1 MLAKTPVTIVTG
13 FLGAGK
19 TTLIRHLLAHA
30 GRRRLALII
39 NEFGDVGV
47 DGELLK
53 GCADAACPRE
63 AIIELANGCICCTVA
78 DDFAPAVTALLARD
92 PKPDHIVIETSGLAL
107 PKPLVKAFDWPDLRT
122 KLTVDGV
129 VAVVDAAAVAE
140 GRFADDPARIAEQRA
155 ADPSLD
161 HDNPLEEVY
170 EDQLLCADLV
180 VLNKADLVAPDA
192 LERLRAEIARSLP
205 RAVKIAATREGAIDA
220 NVLLGVR
227 AAAEDDLAARP
238 SHHDAEG
245 EHDHDDF
252 DTFVVAIPPTL
263 DADALIDRLSEAT
276 QAHDI
281 LRIKGF
287 VEVAG
292 KPMRMLVQG
301 VGSRFR
307 RDFDR
312 PWSADEP
319 RGEPACRDRPE
330 GRRPRGGRRG
340 ARRLRSDA
348 HPPHRDPLARRNG
361 RSGRSR
367 PDAGGCRLP
376 LVLRQRPQCARARL

>member
-19 TTLIRHLLAHA
+19 TTLIRHLLANA
-30 GRRRLALII
+30 GGRRLALII

-47 DGELLK
+47 DGDLLK
-53 GCADAACPRE
+53 GCADSACPRE

-78 DDFAPAVTALLARD
+78 DDFAPAVTALLARE
-92 PKPDHIVIETSGLAL
+92 PRPDHIVIETSGLAL
-107 PKPLVKAFDWPDLRT
+107 PKPLLKAFDWPYLRT
-122 KLTVDGV
+122 RLTVDGV

-140 GRFADDPARIAEQRA
+140 GRFADDPARVAEQRA

-180 VLNKADLVAPDA
+180 VLNKADLIGSEQ
-192 LERLRAEIARSLP
+192 LESLRAAIARTLP
-205 RAVKIAATREGAIDA
+205 RAVKIAATREGVIDV

-227 AAAEDDLAARP
+227 AAAEDDLQARP

-252 DTFVVAIPPTL
+252 DTFVVAIPATR
-263 DADALIDRLSEAT
+263 DADALIDRLSQVT

-301 VGSRFR
+301 VGQRFR

-312 PWSADEP
+312 LWSADEP
-319 RGEPACRDRPE
+319 RQSRLVVIAQKGVDRE
-330 GRRPRGGRRG
+330 AVAAALG
-340 ARRLRSDA
+340 A
-348 HPPHRDPLARRNG
+348 
-361 RSGRSR
+361 
-367 PDAGGCRLP
+367 
-376 LVLRQRPQCARARL
+376 

>member
-19 TTLIRHLLAHA
+19 TTLIRHLLSHA
-30 GRRRLALII
+30 GGRRLALII

-78 DDFAPAVTALLARD
+78 DDFTPAVTALLARD

-107 PKPLVKAFDWPDLRT
+107 PKPLVKAFDWPELRT

-129 VAVVDAAAVAE
+129 VAVVDAAAVSD

-161 HDNPLEEVY
+161 HDNALEEVY

-180 VLNKADLVAPDA
+180 VLNKSDLVAPDA

-205 RAVKIAATREGAIDA
+205 RAVKIAATREGAIDV
-220 NVLLGVR
+220 NVLLGVK
-227 AAAEDDLAARP
+227 AAAEDDLHARP
-238 SHHDAEG
+238 SHHDEG

-252 DTFVVAIPPTL
+252 ETFVVAIPAAGDPDT
-263 DADALIDRLSEAT
+263 LIDRLSEAT
-276 QAHDI
+276 KAHDI

-292 KPMRMLVQG
+292 RPMRMLVQG

-312 PWSADEP
+312 PWRAGEP
-319 RGEPACRDRPE
+319 RESRLVVIAQRGVDRQAVAAAL
-330 GRRPRGGRRG
+330 G
-340 ARRLRSDA
+340 A
-348 HPPHRDPLARRNG
+348 
-361 RSGRSR
+361 
-367 PDAGGCRLP
+367 
-376 LVLRQRPQCARARL
+376 